1 MRAWITAATVTGTSG
16 FCRSTVYG
24 FAGRTARRYARVMT
38 DAPAILLRPVQ
49 PLDSADLLAWRND
62 PLTRANSSNTAAIEL
77 ATHSAWLER
86 AFADPDR
93 RPWIAARGGETLGTV
108 AAAPEAGARKSGG
121 GGKSVCGRVTLG

>member
-62 PLTRANSSNTAAIEL
+62 PLTRATSRNTAAIEL
-77 ATHSAWLER
+77 ATHAAWPER
-86 AFADPDR
+86 P
-93 RPWIAARGGETLGTV
+93 P
-108 AAAPEAGARKSGG
+108 AAPERRPGIAERGGAPPRTVARAREADKNSAGV
-121 GGKSVCGRVTLG
+121 GKGA